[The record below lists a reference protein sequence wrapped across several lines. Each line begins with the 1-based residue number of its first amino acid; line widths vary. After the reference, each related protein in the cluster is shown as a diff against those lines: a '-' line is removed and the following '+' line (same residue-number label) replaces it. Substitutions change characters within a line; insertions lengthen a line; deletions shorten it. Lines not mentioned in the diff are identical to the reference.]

1 MDAQL
6 QPDNSRRIAR
16 NTLMLYVRMLFLL
29 VISFY
34 TTRVVLRA
42 LGQDDLGIYNVVGG
56 VVAVFSVISGALSAA
71 ISRFLTFEL
80 GKKDSGR
87 LSLIF
92 SSSVTIQI
100 VIAAIIII
108 LAEPAGLW
116 FINHKMHIDPV
127 RIPAARWVLQF
138 SIATFAINLISVPY
152 NAAIIAHERMKAF
165 AGIGIGEGIGKL
177 AVAFAIAKCS
187 SDRLILYA
195 ILMCV
200 VAVLVR
206 FAYRV
211 FCRQNFEECRFKF
224 KWDAGLFKQMF
235 AFAGWNFIGVSSGV
249 LRDHGGNILI
259 NLFSGTAVNAARGL
273 AMQVSGA
280 VQNFSTNFM
289 TALNPQ
295 ITKSY
300 AAGEKDYVEKL
311 LFKGAKFSFYLLLLL
326 GLPVLMNTE
335 YLLGL
340 WLKEVPEH
348 AVSFAR
354 LALVLAMCECLSK
367 PLITAMLATGDIKL
381 YQIIVGGLQL
391 LNIPV
396 SYVCL
401 KLGCGPESVFWVA
414 IIISQICLG
423 ARLILLKGMIGL
435 PSLDYLKTVYLN
447 VILVS
452 ALSASVPLQWQRF
465 LPDGGIGC
473 LCSCLICLV
482 WTALVMFFVGLTPAE
497 RKTILLHLRRKKN
510 TSE

>member
-80 GKKDSGR
+80 GRKDSDR

-116 FINHKMHIDPV
+116 FINHKMHIDPA

-177 AVAFAIAKCS
+177 AVAFAIAKSS

-206 FAYRV
+206 YAYRF
-211 FCRQNFEECRFKF
+211 FCRKNFEECRFKF
-224 KWDAGLFKQMF
+224 RWDAGLFKQMF

-300 AAGEKDYVEKL
+300 ARGDNDYTITL
-311 LFKGAKFSFYLLLLL
+311 LLKGARMSFFLLLIL
-326 GLPVLMNTE
+326 GLPILANTGYLM
-335 YLLGL
+335 GL
-340 WLKEVPEH
+340 WLGDVPEH
-348 AVSFAR
+348 AANFAR
-354 LALVLAMCECLSK
+354 LAILLSMSECLSN
-367 PLITAMLATGDIKL
+367 PLVTAMLATGDIKK

-391 LNIPV
+391 LNLPI
-396 SYVCL
+396 SYICL
-401 KLGCGPESVFWVA
+401 KAGAAPESVLVVA
-414 IIISQICLG
+414 IVLSQICLG
-423 ARLILLKGMIGL
+423 ARLVLLKDMIGL
-435 PSLDYLKTVYLN
+435 PVVRYIKEVWLKVLVIAALAALAPICLQSHLGSGAVQCIASCAICIVWTGFLILTLGMDKEERKILKT
-447 VILVS
+447 
-452 ALSASVPLQWQRF
+452 
-465 LPDGGIGC
+465 
-473 LCSCLICLV
+473 
-482 WTALVMFFVGLTPAE
+482 
-497 RKTILLHLRRKKN
+497 RRG
-510 TSE
+510 

>member
-80 GKKDSGR
+80 GRKDSDR

-100 VIAAIIII
+100 IIAAIIII

-116 FINHKMHIDPV
+116 FINHKMHIDPA

-177 AVAFAIAKCS
+177 AVAFAIAKSS

-206 FAYRV
+206 YAYRF
-211 FCRQNFEECRFKF
+211 FCRKNFEECRFKF
-224 KWDAGLFKQMF
+224 RWDAGLFKQMF

-300 AAGEKDYVEKL
+300 ARGDNDYTITL
-311 LFKGAKFSFYLLLLL
+311 LLKGARMSFFLLLIL
-326 GLPVLMNTE
+326 GLPILANTGYLM
-335 YLLGL
+335 GL
-340 WLKEVPEH
+340 WLGDVPEH
-348 AVSFAR
+348 AANFAR
-354 LALVLAMCECLSK
+354 LAILLSMSECLSN
-367 PLITAMLATGDIKL
+367 PLVTAMLATGDIKK

-391 LNIPV
+391 LNLPI
-396 SYVCL
+396 SYICL
-401 KLGCGPESVFWVA
+401 KAGAAPESVLVVA
-414 IIISQICLG
+414 IVLSQICLG
-423 ARLILLKGMIGL
+423 ARLVLLKDMIGL
-435 PSLDYLKTVYLN
+435 PVVRYIKEVWLKVLVIATLAALAPICLQSHLGNGAVQCIASCAICVVWTGLLILTLGMDKEERKILKT
-447 VILVS
+447 
-452 ALSASVPLQWQRF
+452 
-465 LPDGGIGC
+465 
-473 LCSCLICLV
+473 
-482 WTALVMFFVGLTPAE
+482 
-497 RKTILLHLRRKKN
+497 RRG
-510 TSE
+510 

>member
-80 GKKDSGR
+80 GRKDSDR

-100 VIAAIIII
+100 IIAAIIII

-177 AVAFAIAKCS
+177 AVAFAIAKSS

-206 FAYRV
+206 FAYRL
-211 FCRQNFEECRFKF
+211 FCRKNFEECRFKF
-224 KWDAGLFKQMF
+224 RWDAGLFKQMF

-300 AAGEKDYVEKL
+300 ARGDNDYTITL
-311 LFKGAKFSFYLLLLL
+311 LLKGARMSFFLLLIL
-326 GLPVLMNTE
+326 GLPILANTGYLM
-335 YLLGL
+335 GL
-340 WLKEVPEH
+340 WLGDVPEH
-348 AVSFAR
+348 AANFAR
-354 LALVLAMCECLSK
+354 LAILLSMSECLSN
-367 PLITAMLATGDIKL
+367 PLVTAMLATGDIKK

-391 LNIPV
+391 LNLPI
-396 SYVCL
+396 SYICL
-401 KLGCGPESVFWVA
+401 KAGAAPESVLVVA
-414 IIISQICLG
+414 IVLSQICLG
-423 ARLILLKGMIGL
+423 ARLVLLKDMIGL
-435 PSLDYLKTVYLN
+435 PVVRYIKEVWLKVLVIATLAALAPICLQSHLGNGAVQCIASCAICIVWTGLLILTLGMDKEERKILKT
-447 VILVS
+447 
-452 ALSASVPLQWQRF
+452 
-465 LPDGGIGC
+465 
-473 LCSCLICLV
+473 
-482 WTALVMFFVGLTPAE
+482 
-497 RKTILLHLRRKKN
+497 RRG
-510 TSE
+510 